1 MKSLMCSLIKIS
13 IFGAVKKLAAILAFI
28 FLGFL
33 ATPTIISVIDSSIDI
48 SLVFNINEEESSSKN
63 QINMEY
69 RLEETASNYES
80 IHFLQEQKNPG
91 HFYTEAYPI
100 IFLDVISPPPK
111 QA

>member
-1 MKSLMCSLIKIS
+1 MKKI
-13 IFGAVKKLAAILAFI
+13 AAILAFI

-33 ATPTIISVIDSSIDI
+33 ATPTVITLIDSSVDI
-48 SLVFNINEEESSSKN
+48 SLVFNVNEEESSSKN
-63 QINMEY
+63 QISMEY
-69 RLEETASNYES
+69 HLEETPSNYES

-91 HFYTEAYPI
+91 HFYTEDYPV